1 MGSKASNSNNSKD
14 KSMKTEKN
22 QEKKRKFS
30 SPVDPDVVVNLPG
43 GLKYKLPGK
52 RQRVLIGSIVV
63 ALNVLL
69 VISVILYFY
78 SPAFQDFIYNVG
90 RG

>member
-1 MGSKASNSNNSKD
+1 MGSNASNSDNSKD
-14 KSMKTEKN
+14 KSKKTVKS
-22 QEKKRKFS
+22 QGKKRKFS
-30 SPVDPDVVVNLPG
+30 TQVDPDVVVNLPG

-52 RQRVLIGSIVV
+52 RQRVAIGSIVV
-63 ALNVLL
+63 GLNVLL

-90 RG
+90 R